1 MKFKGEKGRN
11 LLYIINRFILIF
23 SLTIICEE
31 KVNFFFFFLPS
42 SVILVAE
49 CFT

>member
-1 MKFKGEKGRN
+1 MKFKGEKVRN

-31 KVNFFFFFLPS
+31 KVNFFFFLPS